1 MAKVVLYEILQSL
14 NIREN
19 VPLYLVS
26 SYNETVTIMMDTYN
40 QFREMERKVDEIEK
54 EGVESMVIKDN
65 FGRMDTALE
74 ALGKYEKDLL
84 ESVMI

>member
-1 MAKVVLYEILQSL
+1 
-14 NIREN
+14 
-19 VPLYLVS
+19 
-26 SYNETVTIMMDTYN
+26 
-40 QFREMERKVDEIEK
+40 MERKVDEIEK

-65 FGRMDTALE
+65 FVRMDTALE